1 MNTEWKCYIKNY
13 NFQICQKTIINK
25 YDYKVN
31 FSWKFRRKE
40 TVTDIDLND
49 RFPYSLLHLN

>member
-13 NFQICQKTIINK
+13 NFQISQKTIINK

-31 FSWKFRRKE
+31 FGWKFRRKE

>member
-1 MNTEWKCYIKNY
+1 MKTEWKCYIKNY
-13 NFQICQKTIINK
+13 NFQTSQITINSK
-25 YDYKVN
+25 YDYKVY

-49 RFPYSLLHLN
+49 RFPYSFLYLN